1 MMTTSSKQVTQN
13 HGSGGKIMHNFIES
27 VVMDRLKNGILE
39 RMDDA
44 AVLENMGTKR
54 LAITTDSFVVSPLF
68 FEGGDIGRLAV
79 CGTVNDLATAGA
91 KPHALTLS
99 FILEEG
105 VELKTIERIVDSI
118 AQTAKEAD
126 VRIVTGDTKVVERGK
141 GDQIYINTCGVGFIE
156 DGVDISTYNAKEGDL
171 VMINGPIGNHEMA
184 LLKARKLFDFE
195 AEIKS
200 DAAPLN
206 RQVEALLKDTH
217 EVHVVKDPTRGGLS
231 SALWEICQHSNVS
244 IRIEEEDLPIDANV
258 AALSE
263 LVGYDPLHLSN
274 EGKFIIIVP
283 PKSQKAVER
292 AMGAKCCVIG
302 EVQRGNQGKEPI
314 LTLHTTTGGVRR
326 VGMLETTMLPR
337 IC

>member
-1 MMTTSSKQVTQN
+1 MTTTINQVTQN

-27 VVMDRLKNGILE
+27 VIMERLKNGVLE

-44 AVLENMGTKR
+44 AVLENIGTKR
-54 LAITTDSFVVSPLF
+54 LAITTDSFVVKPLF
-68 FEGGDIGRLAV
+68 FDGGDIGRLAV
-79 CGTVNDLATAGA
+79 CGTVNDLATSGA

-105 VELKTIERIVDSI
+105 VELSTIERIVDSI

-141 GDQIYINTCGVGFIE
+141 GDQIYINTCGIGFI
-156 DGVDISTYNAKEGDL
+156 DDDVNISTYNAQEGDL

-206 RQVEALLKDTH
+206 PQVEALLKETNDI
-217 EVHVVKDPTRGGLS
+217 HVIKDPTRGGLS
-231 SALWEICQHSNVS
+231 SALWEICQHSEVS
-244 IRIEEEDLPIDANV
+244 IQIEEEELPIDANV
-258 AALSE
+258 ATLSE

-274 EGKFIIIVP
+274 EGKFILIVP

-292 AMGAKCCVIG
+292 AMGKETKVIG
-302 EVQRGNQGKEPI
+302 RVIQESKDKDPI
-314 LTLHTTTGGVRR
+314 LSLYTKTGGLRR